1 MANGSGGSRLF
12 CLGSKLIHITDP
24 ATDMRE
30 KARKMPQSGVIPGQG
45 I

>member
-1 MANGSGGSRLF
+1 MTG
-12 CLGSKLIHITDP
+12 P